1 MDFRFDVTQVL
12 RKRISVFTADSLPR
26 HPALLERVME
36 IIDELGVSSAKA
48 QGLRGP
54 VTTSTKLCASPTHR
68 VYLMK
73 HEVPI
78 DPPPPLPDPAL
89 EYEGLSDAPPRMVR
103 RKRPLVI
110 GMIKVGVKN
119 LFLVDEYGRQ
129 LQISPLCVLDFYI
142 HEDYQRRG
150 CGRELFDYM
159 LTIEMQRP
167 GHLAYDR
174 PSPKLLGFL
183 RKHYGLIDYIQQPNN
198 FVVYKE
204 YGLAFLHIVLFPV
217 KTAQAAQPL
226 QNLYLHQLRKP
237 RLHRH
242 QPAHGRSQISVV
254 NPARAPAEQAPAG
267 ETRHILRLSATPPQ
281 AHERRRCEEEEEEEE
296 AQEQEEEERPALWP
310 CERFHRRKSEAI
322 SFPPPE
328 PPQTIDENTRLPAL
342 SQPSAT
348 AAANGYGTG
357 IAGLTSLPLLGG
369 PTTQTPRSVLQGR
382 NCEGLTRTILTVTLL
397 LVAQQQQG

>member
-1 MDFRFDVTQVL
+1 MDFKFEVSQVL

-36 IIDELGVSSAKA
+36 IIDELGVASAKA

-73 HEVPI
+73 HEAPI
-78 DPPPPLPDPAL
+78 EPPPPLPDPAF
-89 EYEGLSDAPPRMVR
+89 EYQGLSDAPPRMVR
-103 RKRPLVI
+103 RKRSLVI
-110 GMIKVGVKN
+110 GMIKVGIKN

-142 HEDYQRRG
+142 HENYQRKG

-183 RKHYGLIDYIQQPNN
+183 RKHYGLVDYIPQPNN

-204 YGLAFLHIVLFPV
+204 YGLAFLHI
-217 KTAQAAQPL
+217 
-226 QNLYLHQLRKP
+226 
-237 RLHRH
+237 
-242 QPAHGRSQISVV
+242 G
-254 NPARAPAEQAPAG
+254 
-267 ETRHILRLSATPPQ
+267 
-281 AHERRRCEEEEEEEE
+281 
-296 AQEQEEEERPALWP
+296 
-310 CERFHRRKSEAI
+310 
-322 SFPPPE
+322 
-328 PPQTIDENTRLPAL
+328 
-342 SQPSAT
+342 
-348 AAANGYGTG
+348 
-357 IAGLTSLPLLGG
+357 
-369 PTTQTPRSVLQGR
+369 
-382 NCEGLTRTILTVTLL
+382 
-397 LVAQQQQG
+397 